1 MAQRNVYMKELDLIE
16 TFGATT
22 IIASDKT
29 GTLTKNVMTVTDLWS
44 VNTLFKWGKREMPSP
59 TKKASALKVS
69 GLESLE
75 RHTQVQRHVHIRQA
89 RHESDGR
96 E

>member
-1 MAQRNVYMKELDLIE
+1 VLTQLSIIAKRMARRNVYMKELDLIE

-44 VNTLFKWGKREMPSP
+44 GVVFG
-59 TKKASALKVS
+59 
-69 GLESLE
+69 
-75 RHTQVQRHVHIRQA
+75 
-89 RHESDGR
+89 
-96 E
+96 